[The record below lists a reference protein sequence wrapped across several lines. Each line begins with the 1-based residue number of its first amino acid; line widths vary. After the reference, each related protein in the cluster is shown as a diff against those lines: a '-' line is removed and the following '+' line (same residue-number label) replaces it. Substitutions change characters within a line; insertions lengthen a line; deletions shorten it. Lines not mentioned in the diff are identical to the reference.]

1 MEGGGRKRFLARL
14 SLVHLS
20 YVAAPALIC
29 SVCELCAQDGPAILE
44 FSSSLLSRACL
55 GKPSSCMPRKR
66 LPIAFCFLCAHLDDT
81 KRCIRIGRLRYDR
94 PSLTPAGHLLAQ
106 EACVACGSGS
116 GSGSGSGKKE
126 SKKETRFFVSSLRLP
141 IETVRLLPRQA
152 QGKHQIVRNQ
162 NGGWVGG
169 IGEKEQL
176 RGVSL
181 FSFLFFSP
189 EPSGASLV
197 ATVVPAETHFCQWFS
212 YVCPEPVLANVQL
225 FDVCN
230 GIIAK
235 KLFPHRHPRRD
246 CSRPGTCTHTHRA
259 RESSRVSSA
268 DSFIGGGQ
276 QRRPAVDRFI
286 TRSIL

>member
-1 MEGGGRKRFLARL
+1 
-14 SLVHLS
+14 
-20 YVAAPALIC
+20 
-29 SVCELCAQDGPAILE
+29 
-44 FSSSLLSRACL
+44 
-55 GKPSSCMPRKR
+55 MPRKR

-116 GSGSGSGKKE
+116 GKKE
-126 SKKETRFFVSSLRLP
+126 SKKDSRFFVSSLRLP
-141 IETVRLLPRQA
+141 IETARFLPRQA

-197 ATVVPAETHFCQWFS
+197 ATVVPAETHFCQWFR

-235 KLFPHRHPRRD
+235 KLFRTGIREEIVLALVPAH
-246 CSRPGTCTHTHRA
+246 THTERERA
-259 RESSRVSSA
+259 RASAQLIVLSEGGSS
-268 DSFIGGGQ
+268 GGQ
-276 QRRPAVDRFI
+276 QLIVLLPGPSCESHVDEWCGHSTPQPAVPKLRVLRTCIRKRMYIGSFLNL
-286 TRSIL
+286 SYACPEPVLVK